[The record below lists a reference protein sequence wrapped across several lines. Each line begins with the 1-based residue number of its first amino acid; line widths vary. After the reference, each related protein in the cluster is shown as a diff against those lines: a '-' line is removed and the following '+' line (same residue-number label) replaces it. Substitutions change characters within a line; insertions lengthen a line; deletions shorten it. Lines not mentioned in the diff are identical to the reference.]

1 MNLFERILQV
11 RFHRYDVDMSDTSNS
26 HESALQITELRFS
39 HGRSDGA
46 RFTLEMPHFTLAK
59 AEEVLFVG
67 ASGSGK
73 STLLG
78 LIAGLIQPDGGR
90 ILIGGED
97 ITTLDGAARDRFRG
111 RSIGMI
117 FQTFNLLEG
126 FTARE
131 NIELALLFSGTPP
144 SEHRPRTDA
153 LLERLGI
160 ERPGAMPGE
169 LSIGQQQRV
178 AVARALAPR
187 PALVLADEPTAS
199 LDPENAQTAIDLIR
213 ESCKEDGAAL
223 LCTSH
228 DPSLKDTFQ
237 RVEALS

>member
-1 MNLFERILQV
+1 MT
-11 RFHRYDVDMSDTSNS
+11 DTSPS
-26 HESALQITELRFS
+26 TETALQIADLTFS
-39 HGRSDGA
+39 HGRSDGE
-46 RFTLEMPHFTLAK
+46 RFTLSMPEFQLAK
-59 AEEVLFVG
+59 AEEMLLVG
-67 ASGSGK
+67 PSGSGK
-73 STLLG
+73 STLLS
-78 LIAGLIQPDGGR
+78 LIAGLLQPDSGR
-90 ILIGGED
+90 ILVDDQD
-97 ITTLDGAARDRFRG
+97 ITRLTGAARDRFRG
-111 RSIGMI
+111 KSIGMI

-131 NIELALLFSGTPP
+131 NIELALLFSGSPP
-144 SEHRPRTDA
+144 EEHQRRTDT

-160 ERPGAMPGE
+160 ERPGAMPSE
-169 LSIGQQQRV
+169 LSVGQQQRV

-199 LDPENAQTAIDLIR
+199 LDPENAQTAINLIR

-228 DPSLKDTFQ
+228 DPSLRDAFQ

>member
-1 MNLFERILQV
+1 MT
-11 RFHRYDVDMSDTSNS
+11 DTSIS
-26 HESALQITELRFS
+26 TGMALQIAELKFS
-39 HGRSDGA
+39 HGRSDGE
-46 RFTLEMPHFTLAK
+46 RFSIDMPEFTLAK
-59 AEEVLFVG
+59 SEEMLLVG
-67 ASGSGK
+67 ASGTGK
-73 STLLG
+73 STLLA
-78 LIAGLIQPDGGR
+78 LIAGLLQPDSGR
-90 ILIGGED
+90 ILVNGED
-97 ITTLDGAARDRFRG
+97 ITRLTGAARDRFRG
-111 RSIGMI
+111 KSIGMI

-131 NIELALLFSGTPP
+131 NIELALLFSGSPP
-144 SEHRPRTDA
+144 GDHRHRTDT

-169 LSIGQQQRV
+169 LSVGQQQRV

-199 LDPENAQTAIDLIR
+199 LDPENAQTAIELIR
-213 ESCKEDGAAL
+213 ESCREDGAAL

-228 DPSLKDTFQ
+228 DPSLRDAFQ

>member
-1 MNLFERILQV
+1 MTAPSTMTNTALRIE
-11 RFHRYDVDMSDTSNS
+11 D
-26 HESALQITELRFS
+26 LRFT
-39 HGRSDGA
+39 HARSDGRQFTIEMQEFSLA
-46 RFTLEMPHFTLAK
+46 RSEEML
-59 AEEVLFVG
+59 LVG

-73 STLLG
+73 STLLS
-78 LIAGLIQPDGGR
+78 LIAGLLIPERGR
-90 ILIGGED
+90 ILIED
-97 ITTLDGAARDRFRG
+97 VNITTLSEAARDRLRG
-111 RSIGMI
+111 GSVGMI

-131 NIELALLFSGTPP
+131 NIELALLFSGTPVQ
-144 SEHRPRTDA
+144 EHRLRTDT

-169 LSIGQQQRV
+169 LSVGQQQRV

-199 LDPENAQTAIDLIR
+199 LDPLNAEKAIELIR
-213 ESCKEDGAAL
+213 ESCRADGAAL

-228 DPSLKDTFQ
+228 DPSLKNVFE
-237 RVEALS
+237 RVEALD

>member
-1 MNLFERILQV
+1 MTNTALRIE
-11 RFHRYDVDMSDTSNS
+11 D
-26 HESALQITELRFS
+26 LRFT
-39 HGRSDGA
+39 HARSDGRQFTIEMQEFSLA
-46 RFTLEMPHFTLAK
+46 RSEEML
-59 AEEVLFVG
+59 LVG

-73 STLLG
+73 STLLS
-78 LIAGLIQPDGGR
+78 LIAGLLIPERGR
-90 ILIGGED
+90 ILIED
-97 ITTLDGAARDRFRG
+97 VNITTLSEAARDRLRG
-111 RSIGMI
+111 GSVGMI

-131 NIELALLFSGTPP
+131 NIELALLFSGTPAQ
-144 SEHRPRTDA
+144 EHRLRTDT

-169 LSIGQQQRV
+169 LSVGQQQRV

-199 LDPENAQTAIDLIR
+199 LDPLNAEKAIELIR
-213 ESCKEDGAAL
+213 ESCRADGAAL

-228 DPSLKDTFQ
+228 DPSLKNVFE
-237 RVEALS
+237 RVEALD

>member
-1 MNLFERILQV
+1 MTNTALRIE
-11 RFHRYDVDMSDTSNS
+11 D
-26 HESALQITELRFS
+26 LRFT
-39 HGRSDGA
+39 HARSDGRQFTIEMQEFSLA
-46 RFTLEMPHFTLAK
+46 RSEEML
-59 AEEVLFVG
+59 LVG

-73 STLLG
+73 STLLS
-78 LIAGLIQPDGGR
+78 LIAGLLIPERGR
-90 ILIGGED
+90 ILIED
-97 ITTLDGAARDRFRG
+97 VNITTLSEAARDRLRG
-111 RSIGMI
+111 GSVGMI

-131 NIELALLFSGTPP
+131 NIELALLFSGTPVQ
-144 SEHRPRTDA
+144 EHRLRTDT

-169 LSIGQQQRV
+169 LSVGQQQRV

-199 LDPENAQTAIDLIR
+199 LDPLNAEKAIELIR
-213 ESCKEDGAAL
+213 ESCRADGAAL

-228 DPSLKDTFQ
+228 DPSLKNVFE
-237 RVEALS
+237 RVEALD